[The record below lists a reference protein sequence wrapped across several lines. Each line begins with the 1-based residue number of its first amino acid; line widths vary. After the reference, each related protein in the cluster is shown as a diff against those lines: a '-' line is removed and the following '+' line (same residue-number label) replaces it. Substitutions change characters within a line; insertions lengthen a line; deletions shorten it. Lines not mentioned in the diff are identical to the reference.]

1 MSSIAA
7 PSFTPLSAIRNR
19 HWQPRLARNSGAGVG
34 LGEIVTAID
43 DISQCINTIVLTEK
57 GSVPTQPEKCTR
69 LMPYID
75 KRPQYAIPL
84 ITREIFDAITLWE
97 PRIIVER
104 VAVTAE
110 DWDHFRFPVF
120 WRERADV
127 TREIRSTIVILP
139 EERRPGILT
148 GDAA

>member
-1 MSSIAA
+1 MGTLVNYATI
-7 PSFTPLSAIRNR
+7 PYR
-19 HWQPRLARNSGAGVG
+19 HWQPRLARNEGAGAG
-34 LGEIVTAID
+34 LGETVSVLD
-43 DISQCINTIVLTEK
+43 DLVQAINTIVLTEK
-57 GSVPTQPEKCTR
+57 GSVPLQPEKCTR

-84 ITREIFDAITLWE
+84 VTREIFDAITLWE

-127 TREIRSTIVILP
+127 TRDIKSTIVILP
-139 EERRPGILT
+139 EERRPGVLT
-148 GDAA
+148 GSAA